1 MIRWLEKYNQRE
13 RERDRE
19 RKGIFLK
26 HGIEHD
32 DWARRVG
39 HFWER
44 ERAKGSPK
52 ELMEEQN

>member
-13 RERDRE
+13 RE
-19 RKGIFLK
+19 KGIFLK

-52 ELMEEQN
+52 ELMEEQQN